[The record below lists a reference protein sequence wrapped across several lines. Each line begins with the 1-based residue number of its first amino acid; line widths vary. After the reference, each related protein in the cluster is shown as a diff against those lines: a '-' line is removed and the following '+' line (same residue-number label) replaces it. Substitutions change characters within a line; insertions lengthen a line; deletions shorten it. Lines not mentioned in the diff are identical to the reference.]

1 MNTKPTDVDAYL
13 AALPA
18 GPRATL
24 AALRR
29 TIKAIAPGAV
39 ESISYGMPAYK
50 YLGRPLAYF
59 AAAKNHCA
67 IYGLSTVLRA
77 HQPDLAVHDTSKG
90 TIRFPPAEP
99 LPEALIQTLLKARI
113 EEIEAADAE
122 RKKPEAGP

>member
-1 MNTKPTDVDAYL
+1 MWTPTSLPYRPAPARRLRHSAGQSKPSR
-13 AALPA
+13 PA
-18 GPRATL
+18 PSSRSATECPP
-24 AALRR
+24 
-29 TIKAIAPGAV
+29 TSTWDG
-39 ESISYGMPAYK
+39 
-50 YLGRPLAYF
+50 LAYF

-99 LPEALIQTLLKARI
+99 LPEALIQTLIKARI

-122 RKKPEAGP
+122 RKKPNAGP